1 MQLTQY
7 TDYSFRALV
16 YLAGVKNGELA
27 TVMRISEHYEVSYN
41 HLVKVIQELRK
52 HGYVQSVRGRT
63 GGIRLA
69 KATDEIN
76 LYDIMHL
83 MRGSHR
89 STHNDQTIQM
99 DKLKNH
105 SIVKPIL
112 DEARK
117 AFNDVLKAYTLE
129 DLIQRL
135 KLQPCL

>member
-16 YLAGVKNGELA
+16 YLAGVKDGELA
-27 TVMRISEHYEVSYN
+27 TVMRISEYYEVSYN

-52 HGYVQSVRGRT
+52 HGYVQSVRGRS

-83 MRGSHR
+83 MKGSHR
-89 STHNDQTIQM
+89 SAHNEQTIQM
-99 DKLKNH
+99 DTLKNH

-112 DEARK
+112 DEARN

-129 DLIQRL
+129 DLVQRL
-135 KLQPCL
+135 KLQPC